1 MSHWKSFAPQ
11 FSPFYRNSLFWLIIN
26 FHIKRITHRD
36 TKIISKK
43 KIISN
48 KKKKKSPKNI
58 SNFTNSFV
66 KNSWH
71 YLATTTTIVKMFHS
85 SSLMNYLPFSC
96 QSFPHVLVQLLSNIL
111 YCHVN
116 MHY

>member
-26 FHIKRITHRD
+26 FYIKRITHRD

-48 KKKKKSPKNI
+48 KKKKNLQKISPI
-58 SNFTNSFV
+58 SQT
-66 KNSWH
+66 
-71 YLATTTTIVKMFHS
+71 
-85 SSLMNYLPFSC
+85 
-96 QSFPHVLVQLLSNIL
+96 VLSRTAGIIWQQQQQ
-111 YCHVN
+111 
-116 MHY
+116 

>member
-11 FSPFYRNSLFWLIIN
+11 FSPFYGNSLFWLIIN

-36 TKIISKK
+36 TNIISKEK
-43 KIISN
+43 KI
-48 KKKKKSPKNI
+48 I

-96 QSFPHVLVQLLSNIL
+96 QSFPHVLVHLLSNIL

>member
-11 FSPFYRNSLFWLIIN
+11 FSPFYGNSLFWLIIN

-36 TKIISKK
+36 TKIISKEK
-43 KIISN
+43 KI
-48 KKKKKSPKNI
+48 I

-96 QSFPHVLVQLLSNIL
+96 QSFPHVLVHLLSNIL